1 MKMSPKK
8 NHVVTR
14 TFLLGLLGIGLF
26 WGQAAQRPNVLVI
39 LADDQGWGDVS
50 IHGNKNFQTPHLDA
64 LAKSGALFEYFYVC
78 PLCAPTRAEFLTGR
92 YHRRS
97 GVYGVSRGA
106 ERLNLD
112 ETTIAQD
119 FQAAG
124 YATAIFGKWHNG
136 TQYPYHPL
144 ARGFEEFY
152 GFTSGHWGLYFSPI
166 LEHNGHLVR
175 GKGYI
180 ADDLT
185 DHAIRFIEQHRNQP
199 FFCYLAY
206 NTPHF
211 PLEVP
216 DRFYNRFRSA
226 PIRMRNRNPK
236 REDIQATRGILAMVE
251 NIDWNV
257 GRLLARLHELGLDD
271 NTIVVYF
278 SDNGPNTWRWNG
290 GMRGKKGSTD
300 EGGVRVPCF
309 IRWPGHIRAGLR
321 IPQIAGAI
329 DLRPT
334 LTDLA
339 GISMRLS
346 KPLDGIS
353 LKPLLLGE
361 TTQWPDRYII
371 SQQGRSISI
380 RTQRFRLDDRGR
392 LYDME
397 KDLGQQVDVSKQYP
411 QIAARLRRMAE
422 QWKKETALTPQILH
436 RPFTVGY
443 PEFPVTFLPARD
455 GVPHGEVR
463 RSGSA
468 PNCSFFTHWI
478 SKEDYVTWD
487 IQVHTSG
494 IYEVTLYYTCPVAD
508 VGSTIEISFLD
519 SRLTTQI
526 TVPFDPP
533 LHGMEYD
540 RIPRRVESY
549 VKDFRPLDA
558 GRMHLEKGRGLLT
571 VRPLKVPG
579 RQVMDL
585 WMVQLKL
592 VQPDR

>member
-26 WGQAAQRPNVLVI
+26 WVQAAQRPNVLVI

-236 REDIQATRGILAMVE
+236 REDIQATRGVLAMVE

-271 NTIVVYF
+271 HTIVVYF

-290 GMRGKKGSTD
+290 GMRGKKGWTD

-334 LTDLA
+334 LTELA

-346 KPLDGIS
+346 KPLDGVS
-353 LKPLLLGE
+353 LKPLLLEE
-361 TTQWPDRYII
+361 TTHWPDRYII

-519 SRLTTQI
+519 SRPTTQI

-558 GRMHLEKGRGLLT
+558 GRMHLKKRRGLLT

-592 VQPDR
+592 VQPDS

>member
-8 NHVVTR
+8 NYVVIR
-14 TFLLGLLGIGLF
+14 TLLVGLLGIGLF
-26 WGQAAQRPNVLVI
+26 CVQAAQRPNVLVI

-64 LAKSGALFEYFYVC
+64 LARSGALFEYFYAC

-92 YHRRS
+92 YHRRG
-97 GVYGVSRGA
+97 GVFGVSRGA

-119 FQAAG
+119 FRAAG

-166 LEHNGHLVR
+166 LDHNGRLVR

-180 ADDLT
+180 TDDLT
-185 DHAIRFIEQHRNQP
+185 DHAIRFIEQHRDQP

-216 DRFYNRFRSA
+216 DRFYNRFRNA
-226 PIRMRNRNPK
+226 PIRMRNRDPK

-371 SQQGRSISI
+371 SQQGKSVSI
-380 RTQRFRLDDRGR
+380 RTQRFRLDNRGR

-397 KDLGQQVDVSKQYP
+397 KDLGQRVDVSKQYP
-411 QIAARLRRMAE
+411 QIAARLRQIAE
-422 QWKKETALTPQILH
+422 QWKKETALTPQIQQ

-443 PEFPVTFLPARD
+443 PEFPVTYLPARD

-463 RSGSA
+463 RSAPA
-468 PNCSFFTHWI
+468 PNCSFFTHWV
-478 SKEDYVTWD
+478 SEKDYVTWD
-487 IQVHTSG
+487 IQVHTPG

-508 VGSTIEISFLD
+508 VGSTVEISFLD

-540 RIPRRVESY
+540 RIPRRAESY

-558 GRMHLEKGRGLLT
+558 GRMHLKKGRGLLT
-571 VRPLKVPG
+571 IRPLKVPG

-585 WMVQLKL
+585 RMVQLKL
-592 VQPDR
+592 VQPDQ